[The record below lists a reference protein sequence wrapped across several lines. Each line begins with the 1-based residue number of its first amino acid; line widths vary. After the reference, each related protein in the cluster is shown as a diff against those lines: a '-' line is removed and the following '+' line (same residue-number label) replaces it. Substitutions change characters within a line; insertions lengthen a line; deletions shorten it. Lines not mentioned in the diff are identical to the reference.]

1 MKFNFV
7 KYSKN
12 RNEKFAFSSGHSVL
26 YLLKWLT
33 ELHEA
38 NYENCVW
45 KLVSVQLQLASGIGM
60 YLNSQWLNNCGD

>member
-33 ELHEA
+33 ELHEV
-38 NYENCVW
+38 NS
-45 KLVSVQLQLASGIGM
+45 LVELGCILIV
-60 YLNSQWLNNCGD
+60 ND